1 MTTNFTGKQQAFIDH
16 YLICWNATEAAKLAG
31 YSERTA
37 YSIGH
42 ENLNKPEIKE
52 EIHKR
57 VSELTMTAD
66 EALVRMTQIARGDL
80 SGYIYDDGD
89 ISIQELKENGDG
101 HLLKKYKR
109 TRNTTRRKNG
119 DEFESETI
127 DFEFYAADAALR
139 DILKIH
145 GKYGPLGTDDD
156 PIQHRVKFIDYG
168 LTKDDTDT
176 D

>member
-1 MTTNFTGKQQAFIDH
+1 MSFTDKQQAFIDH
-16 YLICWNATEAAKLAG
+16 YLTCWNATEAAKLAG
-31 YSERTA
+31 YSEKTA

-52 EIHKR
+52 EIQKR

-66 EALVRMTQIARGDL
+66 EALVLMTEIARGDL
-80 SGYIYDDGD
+80 SKVKNVEDAGA
-89 ISIQELKENGDG
+89 
-101 HLLKKYKR
+101 LLKKYKKTKHR
-109 TRNTTRRKNG
+109 DG
-119 DEFESETI
+119 SISEEI
-127 DFEFYAADAALR
+127 ELYPKDAALR

-168 LTKDDTDT
+168 LTKDDDTDT
-176 D
+176 N